1 MSRAT
6 AYVCLLRGINVGG
19 HRKTPMKELKSLLGK
34 LGFEDMKTYLR
45 FFILLAALPIMLNGQ
60 SIRQE
65 NILYGAAY
73 YHEYMP
79 YERLDED
86 VRMIL
91 MVFMAFWAYYF
102 WGCWGEEVRL

>member
-1 MSRAT
+1 
-6 AYVCLLRGINVGG
+6 
-19 HRKTPMKELKSLLGK
+19 
-34 LGFEDMKTYLR
+34 MKTYLR

-86 VRMIL
+86 
-91 MVFMAFWAYYF
+91 A
-102 WGCWGEEVRL
+102 E